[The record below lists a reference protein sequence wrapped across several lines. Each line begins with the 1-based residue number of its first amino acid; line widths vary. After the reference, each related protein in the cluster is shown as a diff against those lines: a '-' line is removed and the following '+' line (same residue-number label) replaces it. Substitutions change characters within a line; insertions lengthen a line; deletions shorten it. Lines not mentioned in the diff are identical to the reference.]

1 MRFHA
6 SALRVWH
13 LLMFY
18 EQVDVAPP
26 LYLRMLLPVPIRTE
40 GRKSNVGD
48 EVRCIYRSGHL
59 TKRITEVDPGRRY
72 AFEITEQSL
81 NVGGGL
87 RLLGGEY
94 VLQELAPDRTLVT
107 AVTRYQSPKWP
118 RWFWRPIE
126 AAVCHAFHRHILRA
140 MRRGARPE
148 ATT

>member
-1 MRFHA
+1 MQFHA
-6 SALRVWH
+6 SAQHVWH

-18 EQVDVAPP
+18 EQVDAAPP
-26 LYLRMLLPVPIRTE
+26 LILRLLLPVPIRTE
-40 GRKSNVGD
+40 GRKSCVGD

-59 TKRITEVDPGRRY
+59 VKRITDVDPNRRY
-72 AFEITEQSL
+72 AFQVTEQSL
-81 NVGGGL
+81 DVGGGL

-94 VLQELAPDRTLVT
+94 ALQSLAPDRTLVT
-107 AVTRYQSPKWP
+107 AVTRYQSPKSP

-140 MRRGARPE
+140 MRRGVRTP